1 MLFIALAVWLGSM
14 LFAAIAL
21 WPCPYAVHS
30 ACCVAWPI
38 NRLQSLL
45 SGLALM
51 LFTALPVSVC
61 LCLSVC
67 LCVCVCVISP
77 PLFTALAVLFCF
89 YHSN

>member
-30 ACCVAWPI
+30 ACCVAWPMD
-38 NRLQSLL
+38 RLQSLL
-45 SGLALM
+45 SGLALI

-61 LCLSVC
+61 LCVG
-67 LCVCVCVISP
+67 VMSP